1 MKTSRK
7 LRQIEESL
15 IKGSRKFS
23 VQEISEFLIGLG
35 RKYDGCESKET
46 FDNRTA
52 ISEMNRTLEFV
63 PLPRMDYEF
72 GWVTASLGQKW
83 KRWIGPLRASCDLI
97 YRYKE
102 ANKGNVIGFSYSQKI
117 LDSMKLENSAR
128 RTLVK
133 NLEKLNILRCVDRK
147 TFSIP
152 GFGRKEKYYMVDG
165 DNLGRLVDFLDS
177 DKVNAKDTED
187 YLRFHAVEYFDYR
200 KARKVLSESRL
211 NPRTMASLEKISL
224 GKNVCR
230 IRANNISDEI
240 VSAIVL
246 KKYPFIEKTLKIME
260 RLNAIAGEEVYHGS
274 IHIHRSKAGY
284 ITGASWR
291 PYSFA
296 CNLKKNIDE
305 YHSSSAINIRKSKER
320 ACAELGSETVDAPS
334 IYLCRRDYLKEALG
348 TDNIGEYDV
357 AASIHSIEYA
367 LGHGG
372 ILPDKDVYTE
382 LQFPDETAYVRDNLG
397 DEEFRSFRKGAKKA
411 TTIRR
416 FTVSRKQATNS
427 ILHTRNS
434 WEIPATYCEKKK
446 WAADIVDTSADKLGD
461 GSRSTEIFGI
471 EACIYLMVVD
481 EFQKAGKKIVLVYD
495 CFYYDAS
502 DISQIEIYDSI
513 SRNVKKFHDMFC

>member
-7 LRQIEESL
+7 LRKIEESL

-35 RKYDGCESKET
+35 RKYDDCDSKET

-52 ISEMNRTLEFV
+52 ISELNRTIEFI
-63 PLPRMDYEF
+63 PLPRMEYDV
-72 GWVTASLGQKW
+72 GGITTSLGQKW

-102 ANKGNVIGFSYSQKI
+102 ANKGHVIGFSYSQKI
-117 LDSMKLENSAR
+117 LDSMKLENSAK

-152 GFGRKEKYYMVDG
+152 GFGRKEKYYMVDD
-165 DNLGRLVDFLDS
+165 DNLGKLVEFLDS
-177 DKVNAKDTED
+177 ENVKAKDTED
-187 YLRFHAVEYFDYR
+187 YLRFHAVEYFDYK
-200 KARKVLSESRL
+200 KARRMLTESRI
-211 NPRTMASLEKISL
+211 NPRTMASLEKVSL

-230 IRANNISDEI
+230 IRATTIPDEI
-240 VSAIVL
+240 IAAIVVR
-246 KKYPFIEKTLKIME
+246 KYPFIEDTLRIMD
-260 RLNAIAGEEVYHGS
+260 RLNKMAGEEVYHGS

-284 ITGASWR
+284 VTGASWR

-296 CNLKKNIDE
+296 CNLKKKVDD
-305 YHSSSAINIRKSKER
+305 YHCSSAINIRKSKER
-320 ACAELGSETVDAPS
+320 ACAELGSETIESPS
-334 IYLCRRDYLKEALG
+334 IYLCRRDYLREALG

-372 ILPDKDVYTE
+372 VLPDKDVYTE

-397 DEEFRSFRKGAKKA
+397 EEEFSSFRKGAKKA

-416 FTVSRKQATNS
+416 FTVSRRQATNS

-434 WEIPATYCEKKK
+434 WGIPATYNEKRR

-461 GSRSTEIFGI
+461 GSRNTEIFGI

-481 EFQKAGKKIVLVYD
+481 EFQRAGKKIVLVYD
-495 CFYYDAS
+495 CFYYDEAE
-502 DISQIEIYDSI
+502 ISQTEIRDSI
-513 SRNVKKFHDMFC
+513 SRNVKKFHDKFC